1 MSFKEICSTLGT
13 GLHNEFVQIRA
24 DQMEMGQQ
32 LTERINGVANQVKVL
47 DGKVT
52 QLDTR
57 LTAVETTVDRLGA
70 RLTGVETKV
79 DKIDTKVD
87 QLDTKVDALAGSQTD
102 MMQILIAIQRKLD
115 VN

>member
-1 MSFKEICSTLGT
+1 LSYKEICTMLGT
-13 GLHNEFVQIRA
+13 ELHNEFVQIRA

-32 LTERINGVANQVKVL
+32 LTERINGVANQVKAL

-57 LTAVETTVDRLGA
+57 LTAVETKVDRLDT
-70 RLTGVETKV
+70 RLTTVEMKV
-79 DKIDTKVD
+79 DR
-87 QLDTKVDALAGSQTD
+87 LDTKVDALAGSQTD